1 MSDKNMLSRDF
12 TPIFDL
18 IQESKKRVYQK
29 INHELIDLYWN
40 LGRLLAKK
48 ILADGWGKSTIKE
61 LAEFIKKQDPTLK
74 GFSDKNLWR
83 MRQFYEIYST
93 NEKLSTLSRE
103 LSWSHNCTLISRCKT
118 QEERLF
124 YLQKTL
130 EEKYSVRELD
140 RQISRSLYQRQL
152 KDSEALSPVAREL
165 YPQAQEVFKD
175 RYIFDFLGLP
185 TSHSEKD
192 LQTGLVE
199 QLKNFILE
207 LGRDF
212 SFIGQEY
219 RLQVGNQDF
228 YVDLLFYHRDLQC
241 LVAFELKVD
250 KFKPEFMGQLEF
262 YLEALDRD
270 VKKEHENP
278 TIGVL
283 LCKDKDEEVVEYAL
297 NRSLSPAL
305 VAQYETKLIPK
316 NLLQQKLHELDYGDQ
331 ND

>member
-83 MRQFYEIYST
+83 MRQFYEIYSK

-130 EEKYSVRELD
+130 EEK
-140 RQISRSLYQRQL
+140 
-152 KDSEALSPVAREL
+152 
-165 YPQAQEVFKD
+165 
-175 RYIFDFLGLP
+175 
-185 TSHSEKD
+185 
-192 LQTGLVE
+192 
-199 QLKNFILE
+199 
-207 LGRDF
+207 
-212 SFIGQEY
+212 
-219 RLQVGNQDF
+219 
-228 YVDLLFYHRDLQC
+228 
-241 LVAFELKVD
+241 
-250 KFKPEFMGQLEF
+250 
-262 YLEALDRD
+262 
-270 VKKEHENP
+270 
-278 TIGVL
+278 
-283 LCKDKDEEVVEYAL
+283 
-297 NRSLSPAL
+297 
-305 VAQYETKLIPK
+305 
-316 NLLQQKLHELDYGDQ
+316 
-331 ND
+331 